1 MKKKFFALMFVWAFA
16 LSGVAFAQTN
26 QLVGNLPASDGAM
39 TLNVSRLVNEAL
51 PQTLSGNQKMLGDI
65 LGGIDRLKEKT
76 GVDLRQFETVA
87 VGVASKKS
95 AAGEL
100 DFAPVVLARGTFSAI
115 SFITLGKI
123 AANSKYREE
132 RIGARTVYI
141 FSPKQFLKSA
151 PKSAKPAVKKGS
163 AIERAIERMFDGLE
177 NELAVTAFDNNTLA
191 IGTPARIRE
200 TLGTTPR
207 IGGEVLDLISRK
219 PNAVMNF
226 GMKLPGGLSSFIK
239 LDNDELGKNLDAI
252 RFLGTSV
259 DVSDGNALAAVIA
272 KTATPEQAKGLQEIL
287 DTFQRF
293 GKSFIGSTKING
305 KEIYA
310 RLIENARV
318 GQSGNEV
325 TLDVSIAQA
334 DLYTLIAG
342 FAKLDSGALSPK

>member
-39 TLNVSRLVNEAL
+39 TLNVQRLVGEAL

-65 LGGIDRLKEKT
+65 LSGIDTLKEKT

-100 DFAPVVLARGTFSAI
+100 DFAPVVLARGTFSAT

-141 FSPKQFLKSA
+141 FSPKQFLKSS
-151 PKSAKPAVKKGS
+151 PKTAIKKGS
-163 AIERAIERMFDGLE
+163 AIERALDRMFAGLE
-177 NELAVTAFDNNTLA
+177 NELAVTALDNNTLA
-191 IGTPARIRE
+191 IGTTARIRE

-207 IGGEVLDLISRK
+207 IGGEVLDLVSRK
-219 PNAVMNF
+219 PNAVMSF

-239 LDNDELGKNLDAI
+239 LGNDELGKNLDAI
-252 RFLGTSV
+252 RFLGTAV
-259 DVSDGNALAAVIA
+259 DVSDGSALGTVTA

-287 DTFQRF
+287 TTFQTF
-293 GKSFIGSTKING
+293 GKSVIGNTKING
-305 KEIYA
+305 REIYK
-310 RLIENARV
+310 RLIEDARV
-318 GQSGNEV
+318 GQSGSDV
-325 TLDVSIAQA
+325 TLDVSIAQT
-334 DLYTLIAG
+334 DIN
-342 FAKLDSGALSPK
+342 ALFDVFNKPKVRTIEPK